1 MKTGERR
8 MVCSPLALPSFSS
21 IVRCPTTTTTTTTT
35 TTAAA
40 VASAAAEGGIAIK
53 SIWHNLR

>member
-21 IVRCPTTTTTTTTT
+21 IVRCPTTTTTTTTAAAA
-35 TTAAA
+35 AAA
-40 VASAAAEGGIAIK
+40 VASAAEGGIAIK